1 MSERDYMT
9 LLQAIA
15 DVMVAVES
23 IDTRTEAMA
32 AVLGIP
38 PAEDDEDDGAR
49 SRPSA

>member
-1 MSERDYMT
+1 MSEERFKT

-15 DVMVAVES
+15 DVQVAVQS

-32 AVLGIP
+32 ALLGIP
-38 PAEDDEDDGAR
+38 PDEDDEDDGAR

>member
-1 MSERDYMT
+1 MSEERFMT

-23 IDTRTEAMA
+23 IDLRTEAIA

-38 PAEDDEDDGAR
+38 PEEDDPQPPEGVNG
-49 SRPSA
+49 